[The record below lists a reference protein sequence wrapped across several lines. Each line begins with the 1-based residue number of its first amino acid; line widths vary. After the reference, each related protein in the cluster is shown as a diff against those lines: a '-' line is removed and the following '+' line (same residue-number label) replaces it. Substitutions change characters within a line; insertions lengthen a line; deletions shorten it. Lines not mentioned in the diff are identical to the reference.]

1 MSFKFKQGQRFRVI
15 VSNACFYATA
25 KQIRDGV
32 GDFVQCNQ
40 AVREALRSLQDT
52 RSGSG
57 IADQCAVGLAGTWEG
72 LQVQLNMA

>member
-25 KQIRDGV
+25 KEIRNGV

-52 RSGSG
+52 RSLGGIMDCATGQSG
-57 IADQCAVGLAGTWEG
+57 TYEG
-72 LQVQLNMA
+72 MQVQLNMA